1 MFREGVVS
9 RVAGGI
15 PIIFRFLEQP
25 TELGYLQLSQPS
37 WVTLV
42 ESNPTLTSNP
52 TILGQAAPEK
62 LLLVCH

>member
-25 TELGYLQLSQPS
+25 TELGYL
-37 WVTLV
+37 
-42 ESNPTLTSNP
+42 
-52 TILGQAAPEK
+52 
-62 LLLVCH
+62 